1 MDPYILIISLA
12 CIIIISH
19 FLNIYSE
26 NTGVPSVLILILFG
40 AILQLDTQIIGF
52 QILDETTRKPLLK
65 VLGVSGLILILLEAA
80 LDLKINKK
88 MIISSLRAFFVG
100 LFGLLC
106 TSFAIAYIL
115 QVFVNDLDLLHAL
128 LYSVPLSIISS
139 AIIIP
144 SIQSLDE
151 EKRSFLIY
159 ESTFSDVLGL
169 LMFQVIL
176 GSLATGSVKSSSEII
191 GNIGLSVFISIIISM
206 ILIYLFQKIKGHTKL
221 FFLFSILLLL
231 YSLGE
236 MLHLSS
242 LLIVLIFGIIL
253 NNYKSVFI
261 GSLSNLIDDEKVTS
275 IQNYFKIII
284 MESAFVVRT
293 FFFILFGYYVSLSSL
308 LNFEVIIISLVLL
321 AAIYFIR
328 FVLIFPTMGGRSWP
342 ELFLSPRGLITILLF
357 FSIPEEYVVN
367 SVFHSEVIP
376 GILLFI
382 ILGSALAMSNA
393 LIGVKKLE
401 FEKNLSKVEEEAK
414 NAEIESINPDEDM
427 LNNDI
432 LHPEDDIHES
442 GVITSSEK
450 SLDNDTKN
458 LNEQNAED
466 NHSVES

>member
-1 MDPYILIISLA
+1 MDPYILIISLSS
-12 CIIIISH
+12 IIIISH

-40 AILQLDTQIIGF
+40 AILQLDTQIVGF
-52 QILDETTRKPLLK
+52 QILDDTTRKPLLK
-65 VLGVSGLILILLEAA
+65 VLGVAGLILILLEAA
-80 LDLKINKK
+80 LDLKINKN
-88 MIISSLRAFFVG
+88 MIVSSLRAFFVG

-115 QVFVNDLDLLHAL
+115 QVFVSDLDLLHAL

-151 EKRSFLIY
+151 SKRSFLIY

-176 GSLATGSVKSSSEII
+176 GSLATGAVKKSSEIV
-191 GNIGLSVFISIIISM
+191 GNIGLSILISIIIS
-206 ILIYLFQKIKGHTKL
+206 IVLIYLFQKIKGHTKL

-231 YSLGE
+231 YALGE

-253 NNYKSVFI
+253 NNYQLVFV
-261 GSLSNLIDDEKVTS
+261 GFLSNLIDDEKVTS

-367 SVFHSEVIP
+367 TVFHTEIIP

-401 FEKNLSKVEEEAK
+401 FEKKL
-414 NAEIESINPDEDM
+414 AEIEDESKDAELDNIDPETDM
-427 LNNDI
+427 LNDDYIGSDIKESETND
-432 LHPEDDIHES
+432 LLEE
-442 GVITSSEK
+442 
-450 SLDNDTKN
+450 
-458 LNEQNAED
+458 EQNNETD
-466 NHSVES
+466 SNDLQSL

>member
-26 NTGVPSVLILILFG
+26 STGVPSVLILILFG
-40 AILQLDTQIIGF
+40 AILQLDTQIIGL

-65 VLGVSGLILILLEAA
+65 LLGVAGLILILLEAA
-80 LDLKINKK
+80 LDLKINKN
-88 MIISSLRAFFVG
+88 MIVSSLRAFFVG
-100 LFGLLC
+100 LFGLVI
-106 TSFAIAYIL
+106 TSFVIAYIL
-115 QVFVNDLDLLHAL
+115 QFFSSNLDFLHAL

-151 EKRSFLIY
+151 GPKSFLIY

-169 LMFQVIL
+169 LMFQVVI
-176 GSLATGSVKSSSEII
+176 GSLATGSIKSSSEII
-191 GNIGLSVFISIIISM
+191 GNIGLSIVISIVISV
-206 ILIYLFQKIKGHTKL
+206 ILIYLFQKITGHTKL

-231 YSLGE
+231 YSVGE
-236 MLHLSS
+236 KLHLSS

-253 NNYKSVFI
+253 NNYKSIFI
-261 GSLSNLIDDEKVTS
+261 GFLSNMIDHEKVDG

-293 FFFILFGYYVSLSSL
+293 FFFIVFGYYVSLSSL

-357 FSIPEEYVVN
+357 FSIPEEYIVDEL
-367 SVFHSEVIP
+367 FHNEIIP

-382 ILGSALAMSNA
+382 ILGSALAMSNT
-393 LIGVKKLE
+393 LIGLKNIQFNDKISGDELEEIGANQEHTFPDDNDSQKNVTTESLEDGIEDKLD
-401 FEKNLSKVEEEAK
+401 EA
-414 NAEIESINPDEDM
+414 S
-427 LNNDI
+427 
-432 LHPEDDIHES
+432 EDDIFP
-442 GVITSSEK
+442 
-450 SLDNDTKN
+450 DNKRI
-458 LNEQNAED
+458 
-466 NHSVES
+466 